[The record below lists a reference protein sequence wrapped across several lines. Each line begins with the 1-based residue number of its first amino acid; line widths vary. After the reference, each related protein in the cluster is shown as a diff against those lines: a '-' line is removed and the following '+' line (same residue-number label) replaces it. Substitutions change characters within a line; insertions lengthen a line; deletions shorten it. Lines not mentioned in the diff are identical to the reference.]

1 MPSFKAKDCSFTA
14 EHRAPRFTTAY
25 WKPNSRDL
33 YGNLSVVRSIK
44 RFKCTNSHL
53 TIGRTKGVGVG
64 GGGGGKGGVPPFLED
79 KTSILAQILR
89 RV

>member
-25 WKPNSRDL
+25 PKPNSRDL
-33 YGNLSVVRSIK
+33 YGNLSVVTSIK

-53 TIGRTKGVGVG
+53 TVGHTKG
-64 GGGGGKGGVPPFLED
+64 GGGGGE
-79 KTSILAQILR
+79 
-89 RV
+89 RVDAPIPRG